1 MMDHIRKA
9 AVAGSFYAGD
19 RATLNRDITSF
30 FAASG
35 APAPI
40 QAKAIICPHAGYV
53 YSGRVAA
60 NTMAMVD
67 IPDTVLVIGPNHH
80 GCGRPVALSGADGW
94 DTPIGPV
101 PVDKKVTQALAAA
114 SPLFAIDDSA
124 HALEHSL
131 EVQLPLLRARNPDV
145 AIVPL
150 VIGGVSLDTCRQLGE
165 VIAGVLSGETGKVLI
180 VASTDMTHYLSR
192 AQASSQDQLALAR
205 VKALDWQGLYRTVVA
220 RDISMCGVLPVV
232 ITLVAAVHMGAVRAD
247 LVQYTDSGEVTG
259 DTGQVVGYAGL
270 LVR

>member
-1 MMDHIRKA
+1 MDRIRKA

-19 RATLNRDITSF
+19 RATLNRDISSF

-35 APAPI
+35 APAPM
-40 QAKAIICPHAGYV
+40 QTKAIICPHAGYV

-60 NTMAMVD
+60 TTMAMVHV
-67 IPDTVLVIGPNHH
+67 PDTVLVIGPNHH
-80 GCGRPVALSGADGW
+80 GHGRPVALSGADAW
-94 DTPIGPV
+94 DTPLGPV
-101 PVDKKVTQALAAA
+101 PVEKEVTQALAAA
-114 SPLFAIDDSA
+114 SPLFAIDDDA

-131 EVQLPLLRARNPDV
+131 EVQVPLLRYRNPAV

-150 VIGGVSLDTCRQLGE
+150 VVGGVSLDICRQLGE
-165 VIAGVLSGETGKVLI
+165 AIAGVLSEVAGEVLI

-192 AQASSQDQLALAR
+192 AQASRQDQLALEH

-220 RDISMCGVLPVV
+220 YDISMCGVLPVV
-232 ITLVAAVHMGAVRAD
+232 ITLVAAARLGAVRAD

-259 DTGQVVGYAGL
+259 DTGHVVAYAGL